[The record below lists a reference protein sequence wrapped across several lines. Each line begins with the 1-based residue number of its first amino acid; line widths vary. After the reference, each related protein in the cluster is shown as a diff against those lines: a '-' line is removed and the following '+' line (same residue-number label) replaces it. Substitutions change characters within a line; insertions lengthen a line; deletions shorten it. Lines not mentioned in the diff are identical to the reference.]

1 MNFELWDGWDKQ
13 DGWDKWDKQD
23 GERIINCELGTSCKL
38 AQRNP
43 PPRSTSPKERGA
55 VRSSAVWGCK
65 ENFELGTN
73 CRLGPA
79 GEMPD
84 GKIVHINTVDK
95 GNYNGSGMTEPEYIN
110 AQRIQKDAPNSKVIT
125 IGKGDVPGDLTI
137 EKPKDGCD
145 N

>member
-1 MNFELWDGWDKQ
+1 VNWAQAVSLPSGILTPVPPLQKR
-13 DGWDKWDKQD
+13 
-23 GERIINCELGTSCKL
+23 GEQCAVVLCGGCKENSELGTSCKL
-38 AQRNP
+38 A
-43 PPRSTSPKERGA
+43 T
-55 VRSSAVWGCK
+55 
-65 ENFELGTN
+65 
-73 CRLGPA
+73 A

-95 GNYNGSGMTEPEYIN
+95 GNYNGSGMTEREYIN

>member
-1 MNFELWDGWDKQ
+1 VNW
-13 DGWDKWDKQD
+13 
-23 GERIINCELGTSCKL
+23 
-38 AQRNP
+38 AQAASLPSGVRSP
-43 PPRSTSPKERGA
+43 PPRPPSPKGGGA

-95 GNYNGSGMTEPEYIN
+95 GNYNGSGMTERGYIN